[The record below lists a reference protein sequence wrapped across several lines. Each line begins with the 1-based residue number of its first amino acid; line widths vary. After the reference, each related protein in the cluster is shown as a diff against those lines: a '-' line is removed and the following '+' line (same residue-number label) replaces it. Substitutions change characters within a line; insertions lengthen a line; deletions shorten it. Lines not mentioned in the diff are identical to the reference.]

1 MRKKLRQ
8 RRGETLV
15 EALAAVL
22 IVTLATLLLCAA
34 AVSAGRIHALSRQ
47 HDGSF
52 RRAESPSG
60 TVEVRVTDGSGQE
73 LLRTREK
80 LYLSGSGR
88 EEYRY
93 YRPGG
98 EGTGEG

>member
-52 RRAESPSG
+52 RRAESPY
-60 TVEVRVTDGSGQE
+60 GSGQE
-73 LLRTREK
+73 LLRTREE

>member
-47 HDGSF
+47 HD
-52 RRAESPSG
+52 
-60 TVEVRVTDGSGQE
+60 
-73 LLRTREK
+73 
-80 LYLSGSGR
+80 LSLIHI
-88 EEYRY
+88 
-93 YRPGG
+93 
-98 EGTGEG
+98 